1 MSKISSEFLKNTINT
16 MLSERKKRDFTETV
30 ELQIG
35 LRDYNPDKDKRF
47 TGSIKLPNM
56 PYPNKKI
63 AIIGTMKHCEEAKA
77 AGVACI
83 DTEGLKKFNK
93 EPKLIKKWF
102 KPYDTLLC
110 SETLMKQLP
119 KLCGNVLSK
128 IGKFPI
134 SITEGESVVAKVKE
148 LQSTVRFQLKK
159 VVCLATAVA
168 TDALNEEQI
177 RQNINMSLNFLVSL
191 LKKGWQNLKTVH
203 IKTTMS
209 KSYRIFG

>member
-1 MSKISSEFLKNTINT
+1 MHLLLLLIISSKVSSDFLKSTITT
-16 MLSERKKRDFTETV
+16 MLAERKKREFTETI

-93 EPKLIKKWF
+93 EAKLIKKWA
-102 KPYDTLLC
+102 KPYDTLIC
-110 SETLMKQLP
+110 SESLMK
-119 KLCGNVLSK
+119 
-128 IGKFPI
+128 
-134 SITEGESVVAKVKE
+134 
-148 LQSTVRFQLKK
+148 
-159 VVCLATAVA
+159 
-168 TDALNEEQI
+168 
-177 RQNINMSLNFLVSL
+177 
-191 LKKGWQNLKTVH
+191 
-203 IKTTMS
+203 
-209 KSYRIFG
+209 

>member
-1 MSKISSEFLKNTINT
+1 MSKLSSDFLKNTITT
-16 MLSERKKRDFTETV
+16 MLAERKKRDFAETI

-77 AGVACI
+77 AGIAFI

-93 EPKLIKKWF
+93 EAKLIKKWA
-102 KPYDTLLC
+102 KPYDTLIC
-110 SETLMKQLP
+110 SESLMKQIP
-119 KLCGNVLSK
+119 RLCGNVFNK

-134 SITEGESVVAKVKE
+134 SIVEGESVALKVKE
-148 LQSTVRFQLKK
+148 L
-159 VVCLATAVA
+159 
-168 TDALNEEQI
+168 
-177 RQNINMSLNFLVSL
+177 
-191 LKKGWQNLKTVH
+191 
-203 IKTTMS
+203 
-209 KSYRIFG
+209 

>member
-1 MSKISSEFLKNTINT
+1 MSKISSDFLKATIT
-16 MLSERKKRDFTETV
+16 TLLAERKKRDFTETV

-93 EPKLIKKWF
+93 EAKLIKKWA
-102 KPYDTLLC
+102 KPYDTLIC
-110 SETLMKQLP
+110 SESLMKQIP
-119 KLCGNVLSK
+119 RLCGNVFNK

-134 SITEGESVVAKVKE
+134 SIVEGESVAAKVKE
-148 LQSTVRFQLKK
+148 LQSTVKFQLKK

-168 TDALNEEQI
+168 TDNLTEEQI

-191 LKKGWQNLKTVH
+191 LKKGW
-203 IKTTMS
+203 
-209 KSYRIFG
+209 